1 MNIINLNDNHC
12 VFELLYNNITR
23 DTIETK
29 EHIVNFR
36 EKLLHLF
43 DLFYDDLTPEGIEV
57 IEEILRCTNV
67 VINNSNKLNKFRD
80 RLYEI
85 IDTFLFL
92 IEEDLYKNDKLPF

>member
-1 MNIINLNDNHC
+1 MNIINLNNDYC
-12 VFELLYNNITR
+12 TFELLYSNLTMNMGK
-23 DTIETK
+23 TK
-29 EHIVNFR
+29 EHIENFH
-36 EKLLHLF
+36 ETLLYLF

>member
-1 MNIINLNDNHC
+1 MNIINLNNDYC
-12 VFELLYNNITR
+12 TFELLYNNLTKDMR
-23 DTIETK
+23 KTK
-29 EHIVNFR
+29 EHIENFR
-36 EKLLHLF
+36 ETLSCLF

-92 IEEDLYKNDKLPF
+92 IEEDLYKNGKLPF